1 MVVRNKPE
9 RLWAYATLIF
19 AISVSVQGAEPDSV
33 SKPLLH
39 CVVTPSAVV
48 DVASG
53 VGGRVESIEVERG
66 DRVDAGQRIAAL
78 DSGVEKANLVLAQ
91 ARADL
96 EAEIHLREVRFGF
109 QERSRARTEKL
120 HTSRVV
126 SAHER
131 DEAKTDAV
139 LASWQLRQAVDNQ
152 RLARLELNRAEE
164 VVKRRLV
171 HSPIQGVVV
180 ERFKSPGEYVEEEPV
195 VRVARLD
202 PLWVEVVVPV
212 SLRGTIRRNML
223 AEVATEGDASH
234 EARVIVIDP
243 IADASSGTFLVRLE
257 LPNPAQEIMGG
268 VKCTAHFPTPA
279 RYGADPLERSA
290 NDRLFKENKPPIVP
304 DYSAPQQS
312 VSVET
317 ERPPMALT
325 EPNDS
330 TARSTNSGYI
340 VLTPE
345 FAGQAERRELVAALR
360 ASGIDDFME
369 MFAGPYAGRI
379 SMGTYNG
386 PIMAN
391 RRSAQLAQLGFE
403 TTVVS
408 RDRISTGLAEH
419 DPSPGASVPVS
430 AQDLV
435 AAGSMD

>member
-1 MVVRNKPE
+1 MAVKKKSK
-9 RLWAYATLIF
+9 RLWACVPLIL
-19 AISVSVQGAEPDSV
+19 AISVSAQGTEPDTY

-66 DRVDAGQRIAAL
+66 DRVEAGQRIAAL

-120 HTSRVV
+120 HTNRVV

-131 DEAKTDAV
+131 DEVKTDAV

-195 VRVARLD
+195 VRVARLN

-223 AEVATEGDASH
+223 AEVATEGDASY

-279 RYGADPLERSA
+279 RYGADPVDESKDDERPNEGKRPS
-290 NDRLFKENKPPIVP
+290 RQ
-304 DYSAPQQS
+304 DYRPPQQS

-325 EPNDS
+325 DANDS
-330 TARSTNSGYI
+330 TAQSSTRGYL
-340 VLTPE
+340 VVTPHL
-345 FAGQAERRELVAALR
+345 ASQAARRQLVSALR
-360 ASGIDDFME
+360 ASGIDDFLE
-369 MFAGPYAGRI
+369 MSAGPYAGRI
-379 SMGTYNG
+379 SLGAYKG
-386 PIMAN
+386 PIMAT
-391 RRSAQLAQLGFE
+391 RRSAQLAALGFE
-403 TTVVS
+403 TSVVS
-408 RDRISTGLAEH
+408 RDGPPTGLAGHGESLTA
-419 DPSPGASVPVS
+419 PAKVS